1 MYDQLETIAAY
12 AAYPVAVMTDD
23 QHARIELIALYDINP
38 EVIAG
43 FRARGLHFAAAC
55 GLLRDVPEIAMQY
68 PLPEHVAFA
77 VGAAHREYIA
87 AANGHSHHTT

>member
-1 MYDQLETIAAY
+1 MYDQLEVLAAY
-12 AAYPVAVMTDD
+12 TEYPVAVMTDD
-23 QHARIELIALYDINP
+23 QHAQIEMIALDDINP

-43 FRARGLHFAAAC
+43 FQARGLHFAAAC
-55 GLLRDVPEIAMQY
+55 GLLLGIPEIAMQY

-87 AANGHSHHTT
+87 GIRTHAH